1 MKIVLQVVEKASVE
15 VEKKV
20 IGEIEKGY
28 LILVGVFE
36 SDEEINALKLAD
48 KVSKLRVF
56 PDENGKTNLSLKDV
70 DGKVLSVSQFTLCAD
85 LNGCNRPSF
94 SLAAKREKAIK
105 LYELFNKQLKD
116 NGFEVQT
123 GEFGADMKVSL
134 VNDGPFTI
142 LLEN

>member
-1 MKIVLQVVEKASVE
+1 MKIVLQVVEEASVE
-15 VEKKV
+15 VDKKV
-20 IGEIEKGY
+20 IGEIGKGY

-36 SDEEINALKLAD
+36 TDEEENALKLAD
-48 KVSKLRVF
+48 KVSKLRIF

-70 DGKVLSVSQFTLCAD
+70 GGKILSVSQFTLCAD

-94 SLAAKREKAIK
+94 SLAAKRDKAIR
-105 LYELFNKQLKD
+105 LYELFNKQLEN

-123 GEFGADMKVSL
+123 GEFGADMKVNL

>member
-20 IGEIEKGY
+20 IGEIGKGY

-70 DGKVLSVSQFTLCAD
+70 EGKILSVSQFTLCAD

-94 SLAAKREKAIK
+94 SLAAKREKATK
-105 LYELFNKQLKD
+105 LYELFNKQLRD
-116 NGFEVQT
+116 NGFDVQT
-123 GEFGADMKVSL
+123 GEFGADMKVNL
-134 VNDGPFTI
+134 INDGPFTI

>member
-105 LYELFNKQLKD
+105 LYELFNKQLRD

>member
-1 MKIVLQVVEKASVE
+1 MKIVLQVVEEASVE
-15 VEKKV
+15 VDKKV
-20 IGEIEKGY
+20 IGEIGKGY

-36 SDEEINALKLAD
+36 TDEEENALKLAD

-70 DGKVLSVSQFTLCAD
+70 GGKILSVSQFTLCAD

-94 SLAAKREKAIK
+94 SLAAKRDKAIR
-105 LYELFNKQLKD
+105 LYELFNKQLEN

-123 GEFGADMKVSL
+123 GEFGADMKVNL